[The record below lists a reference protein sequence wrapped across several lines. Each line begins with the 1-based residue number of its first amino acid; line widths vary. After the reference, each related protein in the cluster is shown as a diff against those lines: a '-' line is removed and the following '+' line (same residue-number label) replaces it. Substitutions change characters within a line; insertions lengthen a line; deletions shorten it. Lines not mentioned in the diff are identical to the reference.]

1 MIDFN
6 DQGQS
11 SHCGRSDHATI
22 YVALGT
28 GVASDRAVL
37 GGFRKG
43 CIAVLRARDG
53 FTPKNSFSNVF
64 WGHPR

>member
-28 GVASDRAVL
+28 GVAFDRAVL